1 MQGVALVLLPSLVT
15 TISFNHSAA
24 DMIREPEDLM
34 WCWCARPM
42 ECPQS
47 TNTGSCAL
55 QVTVAKEP
63 FHTAELEIGLTV
75 AKSTQSTPHPSP
87 TPVTGDSVTQHTH
100 NSTHMF
106 NKHIHTFL
114 LCRSLSFSLSI
125 FLPSLHYYPSLA
137 CPLSFYSPPFFSQ
150 IPLFLTCSFSL
161 SFIKMDFLK
170 PPFVLLTAPLSIG
183 LGERDASPEL

>member
-15 TISFNHSAA
+15 TISFYHRAA
-24 DMIREPEDLM
+24 DMIHEPEDLM
-34 WCWCARPM
+34 WCWCAGQM
-42 ECPQS
+42 KCPQS

-114 LCRSLSFSLSI
+114 LCRSLSFSLSVS
-125 FLPSLHYYPSLA
+125 LPSLHYSPHWLSLSPSTR
-137 CPLSFYSPPFFSQ
+137 PLFFSQ
-150 IPLFLTCSFSL
+150 IPLFHLL
-161 SFIKMDFLK
+161 
-170 PPFVLLTAPLSIG
+170 VLPL
-183 LGERDASPEL
+183 LH